1 MTAMT
6 VFNLIASIAVV
17 AGLVA
22 VCRTAHVVAGQRNDE
37 PATLK
42 TAAPR
47 EHELERAA

>member
-22 VCRTAHVVAGQRNDE
+22 VCRTAHVVAGRTDE
-37 PATLK
+37 ETAPAPVE
-42 TAAPR
+42 APR
-47 EHELERAA
+47 ELKRAA